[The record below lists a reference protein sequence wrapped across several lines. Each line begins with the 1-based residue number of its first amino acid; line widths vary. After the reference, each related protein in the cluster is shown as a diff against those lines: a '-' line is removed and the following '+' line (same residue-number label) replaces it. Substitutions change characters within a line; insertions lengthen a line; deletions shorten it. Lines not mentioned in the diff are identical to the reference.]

1 MNIYLFLISLFIT
14 NFVLGQHQ
22 GYAND
27 KGVTYTIVSTEYF
40 DKEHNWSVKV
50 LDGGFSSI
58 SILPDEKNQYA
69 LLLLDSKV
77 LKGMFKTVST
87 NSIGYEAIIDNDD
100 LFSRK
105 NKNQKGVD
113 IFINEK
119 KREIRLWYYKAQGKK
134 IIYNLKYSAKE
145 KYQLN

>member
-1 MNIYLFLISLFIT
+1 MKLYFFLISLFIT
-14 NFVLGQHQ
+14 NFVVGQHK
-22 GYAND
+22 GYPND
-27 KGVTYTIVSTEYF
+27 NGVTYTIVSTEYF

-50 LDGGFSSI
+50 IDGGFTSI

-77 LKGMFKTVST
+77 LKGLFKNVSI
-87 NSIGYEAIIDNDD
+87 NYIGYEAIIDNDD

-105 NKNQKGVD
+105 NENLKGVD
-113 IFINEK
+113 LFINEK
-119 KREIRLWYYKAQGKK
+119 KKEIRVWYYKEPGNKS
-134 IIYNLKYSAKE
+134 IYNLKYSTKE